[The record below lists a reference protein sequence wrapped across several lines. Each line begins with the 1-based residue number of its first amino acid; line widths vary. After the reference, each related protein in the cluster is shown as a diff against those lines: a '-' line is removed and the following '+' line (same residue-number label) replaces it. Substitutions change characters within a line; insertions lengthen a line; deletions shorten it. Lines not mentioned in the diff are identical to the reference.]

1 MKKHP
6 ILAAAL
12 TLCLTL
18 SLLCAGAEAASSNV
32 QQEALQILG
41 IFTGEENPA
50 GVVTRAQFA
59 RLLVAAST
67 FKDSAAGCKSSL
79 FQDLKGD
86 HWASGEVRIAVEQGW
101 MSGYV
106 DGTFRPDQSVTLEE
120 GCAAL
125 LKLLGYDASAMKG
138 AYPAAQLSKAGS
150 IEIGRAHV

>member
-59 RLLVAAST
+59 QPPPPSRTRRRAA
-67 FKDSAAGCKSSL
+67 KAPC
-79 FQDLKGD
+79 
-86 HWASGEVRIAVEQGW
+86 
-101 MSGYV
+101 
-106 DGTFRPDQSVTLEE
+106 FRT
-120 GCAAL
+120 
-125 LKLLGYDASAMKG
+125 
-138 AYPAAQLSKAGS
+138 
-150 IEIGRAHV
+150 